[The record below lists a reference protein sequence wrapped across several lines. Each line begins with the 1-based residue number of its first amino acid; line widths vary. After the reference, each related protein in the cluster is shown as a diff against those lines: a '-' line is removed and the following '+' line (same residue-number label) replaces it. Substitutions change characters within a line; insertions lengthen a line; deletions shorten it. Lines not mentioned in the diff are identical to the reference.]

1 MQWSERCQRN
11 NSSPA
16 TTNHTRSFNRTVST
30 IWILYTATG
39 KRRWYIQPTVFSC
52 RGSILHRHRQNGDDI
67 VPSFISKLAQVY
79 QVYSTPEYVVP
90 ELYPNPLFLSN
101 FLSFVPD
108 KTRRNPIPQH
118 VWDISNYDGKAV
130 PQDPKKRNKN
140 TDFPSIWGQQ
150 LNRCLPPILTLNVRS
165 SRGQINWRRATPLI
179 ILINGFSTQL
189 APQNFHNRDSIFWY

>member
-1 MQWSERCQRN
+1 MRWSERCQRN

-30 IWILYTATG
+30 IWILTG
-39 KRRWYIQPTVFSC
+39 KRRWYIQPTVFSFARAGAVSYTATDRTAMISC
-52 RGSILHRHRQNGDDI
+52 QIS
-67 VPSFISKLAQVY
+67 SKLA

-189 APQNFHNRDSIFWY
+189 TPQNFHNRDSIFWY